1 MFRDHPTVAHTIEL
15 IIFFRN
21 NIFRRQLARRPY
33 KQSRGHVG
41 DKLLDTYCPSHC
53 KAFLV
58 LDHLY
63 DILLICSRA
72 LYAGNVL
79 FYSCERFAPGAFL
92 FYDFLL

>member
-1 MFRDHPTVAHTIEL
+1 MNDGVRSGAHFIV
-15 IIFFRN
+15 IR
-21 NIFRRQLARRPY
+21 LAEILA
-33 KQSRGHVG
+33 VG

>member
-1 MFRDHPTVAHTIEL
+1 MVGWFVIR
-15 IIFFRN
+15 
-21 NIFRRQLARRPY
+21 
-33 KQSRGHVG
+33 VG

-79 FYSCERFAPGAFL
+79 LYSCERFAPGAFCFMTFIINFKNPL
-92 FYDFLL
+92 GSGPGRTLAFRWPRSLLR

>member
-1 MFRDHPTVAHTIEL
+1 MNQDGASKTNETM
-15 IIFFRN
+15 
-21 NIFRRQLARRPY
+21 QLD
-33 KQSRGHVG
+33 SRLPRYFQIKNVG

-79 FYSCERFAPGAFL
+79 FYSCERFAPGAFCFMT
-92 FYDFLL
+92 FYYKL